1 MLLVLS
7 AVFATAETT
16 EGERAEAV
24 EIDSIEDSELPKKVE
39 VTEAV
44 KLRLVTQSG
53 SAGIVGL
60 PKGATVEV
68 TGRNGS
74 MLQILFV
81 KSSGQIDISKTT
93 ALEGVAKIRAANKA
107 AEKDRLLKE
116 QIDASWQKRL
126 REMEEE
132 KKRDILVHSWQ
143 WRPSAGG
150 DFYEAVGEI
159 ENESSRVLEN
169 VQVEVTIRDASGN
182 IVSTETAI
190 ASDRDL
196 QPGQRTTFRAM
207 VRRVGGEQTA
217 SLAFRRF
224 WGDRYTHRDK

>member
-1 MLLVLS
+1 MPLVLT
-7 AVFATAETT
+7 ALFAEAETT
-16 EGERAEAV
+16 EGEREELV
-24 EIDSIEDSELPKKVE
+24 EVDSIEDSELPKKVE

-44 KLRLVTQSG
+44 KLRLVSQNG
-53 SAGIVGL
+53 SAGLVGL
-60 PKGATVEV
+60 PKGAKVEV
-68 TGRNGS
+68 IGRNGN

-81 KSSGQIDISKTT
+81 KSSGQINISKTT
-93 ALEGVAKIRAANKA
+93 ALQEVAKMRAANKA

-116 QIDASWQKRL
+116 RIDASWQKRL

-159 ENESSRVLEN
+159 ENESGRVLEN
-169 VQVEVTIRDASGN
+169 VQVEVTIRDANDN

-196 QPGQRTTFRAM
+196 RPGQRTTFSAM
-207 VRRVGGEQTA
+207 IRRVGGEQKATV
-217 SLAFRRF
+217 AFRKF
-224 WGDRYTHRDK
+224 WGDRYTHREK